1 LEWQHPVFK
10 PEPSFKMFAEA
21 HTKNNPWL
29 HRFALLTAVVTFL
42 LLGLGGLV
50 TSKEAGMSVP
60 DWPTSYG
67 YNMFALP
74 VKFWKGGAFFEHTH
88 RLLASAAG
96 LLTTILAVWLWLKEP
111 RKWMKWL
118 GVIAFLLVVAQGVL
132 GGLRVTMKM
141 DSLGIY
147 HGVIA
152 QSFFLLVSAIALFTS
167 GFWTGLKNIR
177 QPTPDTRLPKLRRF
191 VLFTTIAIFLQLML
205 GATMRHQ
212 HAGLAIPDFPTAY
225 GKIWPD
231 TNSDAIQRYNAGR
244 VETTNVNPITAFQVV
259 LQMTHRI
266 AALAIAVFVAICAV
280 QSWRKL
286 GKTDPLSKL
295 ATFWLTLIIVQ
306 IGLGAWTIWSN
317 KAADVATLHVMAGA
331 LSLVTG
337 ALWCAIAFGRVAG
350 SPKSQNESFGAFGT
364 LAANK

>member
-1 LEWQHPVFK
+1 
-10 PEPSFKMFAEA
+10 
-21 HTKNNPWL
+21 
-29 HRFALLTAVVTFL
+29 
-42 LLGLGGLV
+42 
-50 TSKEAGMSVP
+50 
-60 DWPTSYG
+60 
-67 YNMFALP
+67 
-74 VKFWKGGAFFEHTH
+74 
-88 RLLASAAG
+88 
-96 LLTTILAVWLWLKEP
+96 
-111 RKWMKWL
+111 MKWL